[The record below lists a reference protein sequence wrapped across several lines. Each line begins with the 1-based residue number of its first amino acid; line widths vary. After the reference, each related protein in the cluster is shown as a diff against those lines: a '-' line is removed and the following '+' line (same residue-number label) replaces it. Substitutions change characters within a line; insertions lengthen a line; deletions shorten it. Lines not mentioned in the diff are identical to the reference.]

1 MQHDRTGGRGGLEGR
16 RLGSRAYERLARAVP
31 PRDQVRSGDGP
42 DAPGRLA
49 DRHAEE
55 HREGSGHQVAEMTMR
70 YPAVVTKEGK
80 NVLADFPTCPGCH
93 TFAPPGRDIEHEA
106 KEALE
111 LWLES
116 HLQER
121 MLPPR
126 PPPTFKARKGA
137 VLWVPVDPKLG
148 VKLELRWM
156 RADVGLTQAELA
168 KLAGVSQ
175 PAIAQLES
183 PDSNPTIDTLNRVAR
198 AMGAQIDFQPSAGE
212 SVKTYAKQLRR
223 LAPGPERA
231 RVIRAM
237 RAHLAAKN
245 SRQLRVAEA
254 ALRARR

>member
-1 MQHDRTGGRGGLEGR
+1 
-16 RLGSRAYERLARAVP
+16 
-31 PRDQVRSGDGP
+31 
-42 DAPGRLA
+42 
-49 DRHAEE
+49 
-55 HREGSGHQVAEMTMR
+55 MR

-80 NVLADFPTCPGCH
+80 NVLADFPTCPGCQ
-93 TFAPPGRDIEHEA
+93 TFAPPGRAIEHEA

-126 PPPTFKARKGA
+126 PPRTFKARKGA
-137 VLWVPVDPKLG
+137 VLWVPVEPRLA

-156 RADVGLTQAELA
+156 REDLSLTQAELA

-183 PDSNPTIDTLNRVAR
+183 PDSNPTIGTLNRVAR
-198 AMGAQIDFQPSAGE
+198 AMGAQIDFHPSSTEA
-212 SVKTYAKQLRR
+212 VKPYAKQLRR
-223 LAPGPERA
+223 LGPGRERA

-237 RAHLAAKN
+237 REHFVGASHD
-245 SRQLRVAEA
+245 E
-254 ALRARR
+254 

>member
-1 MQHDRTGGRGGLEGR
+1 
-16 RLGSRAYERLARAVP
+16 
-31 PRDQVRSGDGP
+31 
-42 DAPGRLA
+42 
-49 DRHAEE
+49 
-55 HREGSGHQVAEMTMR
+55 MR
-70 YPAVVTKEGK
+70 YPAIVTKEGK
-80 NVLADFPTCPGCH
+80 NLRADFPTCPGCQ
-93 TFAPPGRDIEHEA
+93 TFAPPGHDIEHEA

-126 PPPTFKARKGA
+126 PLRSFKPRKGA
-137 VLWVPVDPKLG
+137 VLWVTVEPKLA

-156 RADVGLTQAELA
+156 REELGLTQAELA
-168 KLAGVSQ
+168 KLAGISQ

-212 SVKTYAKQLRR
+212 SVKSYAKQLRR

-237 RAHLAAKN
+237 RAHLAAKS
-245 SRQLRVAEA
+245 SRQVRVPDTAF
-254 ALRARR
+254 RTRR